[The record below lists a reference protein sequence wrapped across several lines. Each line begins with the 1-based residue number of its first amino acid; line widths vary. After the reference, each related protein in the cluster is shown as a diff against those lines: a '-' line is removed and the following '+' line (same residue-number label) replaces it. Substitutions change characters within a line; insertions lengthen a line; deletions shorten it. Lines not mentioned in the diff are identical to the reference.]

1 MAERTQPV
9 LVDARE
15 LARYQSV
22 ETGSSPIRL
31 RSLWL
36 GLLLAPGGWLI
47 GEIVGYYLAARSCEP
62 GPAGIP
68 LAGTAYP
75 ATVHVVF
82 ELVLA
87 IVAAIGLGIALSS
100 WRRVRDERGP
110 DEPTAA
116 GRARF
121 MAVTGLITSA
131 LFLFGILLFGFS
143 GFVVNSCSQA
153 R

>member
-1 MAERTQPV
+1 MVERARPV

-22 ETGSSPIRL
+22 ETGASPVAL
-31 RSLWL
+31 KKLWL
-36 GLLLAPGGWLI
+36 GVLLAPGAWLV
-47 GEIVGYYLAARSCEP
+47 GELVGYYLAARSCEP

-75 ATVHVVF
+75 APVHIVL

-87 IVAAIGLGIALSS
+87 VVAAIGLGLALSS
-100 WRRVRDERGP
+100 WRRLRDDCAP

-121 MAVTGLITSA
+121 MAVTGLVTSA
-131 LFLFGILLFGFS
+131 LFIFGILLFGFS